1 MAVAGFHLVPD
12 HRSARSN
19 LPGCSDM
26 INHAATSCDP
36 LSPPRGA
43 PLRID
48 ARFAAAQAVA
58 TSSKPQE
65 PGRQRFSLDGSAA
78 GKARTAGSA
87 VPLANLDAIL
97 ALQEEEDPSSRGRRS
112 ARRGKAL
119 LDALDGLKA
128 GLLSG
133 SISGSELT
141 RIAGN
146 LRAGAGPSG
155 DPGLDDVVSQI
166 ELRAKVEL
174 AKLGRADLI

>member
-1 MAVAGFHLVPD
+1 M
-12 HRSARSN
+12 
-19 LPGCSDM
+19 
-26 INHAATSCDP
+26 
-36 LSPPRGA
+36 
-43 PLRID
+43 RID
-48 ARFAAAQAVA
+48 PRSAAAQAIA
-58 TSSKPQE
+58 TTTKPQE
-65 PGRQRFSLDGSAA
+65 SGRQRFSLDNSAA
-78 GKARTAGSA
+78 RKTGAGGSA
-87 VPLANLDAIL
+87 VPLTNLDAIL
-97 ALQEEEDPSSRGRRS
+97 ALQAEEDPSSRGRRS
-112 ARRGKAL
+112 ARRGKEL

-141 RIAGN
+141 RLANN